1 MVNRCVCARENIFF
15 NVLQFTNP
23 LILLLL
29 ASALVS
35 TVMGQFDD
43 ALSITLAIV
52 IVVTV
57 AFVQEYRSEK
67 TLEALSQL
75 IPPSATWCVCAR
87 IARIR
92 IYVQYP
98 RRHRV
103 RTART

>member
-1 MVNRCVCARENIFF
+1 LWKKYGEQVCASENVFF
-15 NVLQFTNP
+15 NVSQFTNP

-35 TVMGQFDD
+35 TIMGQYDD

-75 IPPSATWCVCAR
+75 IPPSATW
-87 IARIR
+87 
-92 IYVQYP
+92 
-98 RRHRV
+98 
-103 RTART
+103 